1 MGADV
6 MYSARAMMM
15 ALGCIQALRCN
26 TNACPTGVTTHD
38 PNLVAGLVVKDKRA
52 RVASF
57 HRETLASVGEILG
70 AMGLKGSDEL
80 RPWHIM
86 RRISETEVRHYGE
99 LFEYLDDGCL
109 LKEESLPATFARAC
123 RAATAQSFRHA
134 ESQTVT

>member
-1 MGADV
+1 MRVGAV
-6 MYSARAMMM
+6 YRSMEAE
-15 ALGCIQALRCN
+15 
-26 TNACPTGVTTHD
+26 TGITTHD

-109 LKEESLPATFARAC
+109 LKEDALPATFARAYH
-123 RAATAQSFRHA
+123 AATAQNFRHA
-134 ESQTVT
+134 ESKTVT